1 MLEPEPT
8 ACSTKLS
15 EFSVLK
21 KTATGT
27 LNCDGIQTNDRLIKL
42 QTIYLSISRPS
53 ESKVCNII
61 KVFVLVL

>member
-8 ACSTKLS
+8 TCSTKLS

-27 LNCDGIQTNDRLIKL
+27 LNFDGVQTNDRLIML